1 MLVEKIHKEDT
12 SLVFVYT
19 TCSSREEA
27 RVIAM
32 QCIGE
37 RLAVSGDFW
46 AINSIYPWQTVIQDV
61 DQYMLILTTQ
71 KALSEKL
78 MKFIEGV
85 HSYAVPVIAEC
96 DVQIATQGY
105 KFWIQESLEST
116 EPFVTREEY
125 DKQLQTEQEGN
136 FHPGQLK

>member
-1 MLVEKIHKEDT
+1 MLVEKIHNEDK

-19 TCSSREEA
+19 TCTDRNEA
-27 RVIAM
+27 RSIALE
-32 QCIGE
+32 CIRE
-37 RLAVSGDFW
+37 RLAVCSDFW
-46 AINSIYPWQTVIQDV
+46 PVNSIYPWQGVMQDV
-61 DQYMLILTTQ
+61 DQYMLVLTTQ

-96 DVQIATQGY
+96 DIQIATQAY
-105 KFWIQESLEST
+105 KFWIEETLEST
-116 EPFVTREEY
+116 NSFITDDEY
-125 DKQLQTEQEGN
+125 QKQESIDEEGN